1 MPVWSR
7 RLTNRTMTRLFRVLT
22 ALVLSSLAL
31 LPGSTSRAASTGASC
46 STWLRGWLMPGHD
59 PQRTSRSDAVGPAH
73 PRLLFQRPSTSI
85 EAVGPDGAMVG
96 SGQAGSQSLVV
107 DLSPKGQLLWRYPF
121 SGEQTVIEPNGTV
134 VTVGFTTVP
143 AGSADAAAV
152 ALSAQGKL
160 LWKIQQFGLY
170 KGAEPLVTERNVYF
184 APVIGPHDGSPSQKY
199 IGLNLISSRG
209 WVLRRLAPMFHPA
222 LDQGNLI
229 VDDSTTT
236 LRAVDRRGHPVWK
249 TKLQELDFDTLR
261 PVVAADGT
269 IFTGYRQQI
278 VAYTSSGHLRWRVRK
293 TDGALALALRADGI
307 LLVAGR
313 DRLDAIRT
321 NGTRLWSTA
330 IGYSSAQYP
339 AAWPSLATDAAGKAY
354 VGSGDGRVRVV
365 SATGQVLATVSAG
378 GYRDGS
384 TPSLLLGPDGRLM
397 VSGADSTLRVYG

>member
-1 MPVWSR
+1 MSVLSR
-7 RLTNRTMTRLFRVLT
+7 RLTNRTMTRLSRVVI
-22 ALVLSSLAL
+22 ALVLCSLAL
-31 LPGSTSRAASTGASC
+31 LPGGTSQAASAGASR

-73 PRLLFQRPSTSI
+73 PHLLFDRPSISI

-107 DLSPKGQLLWRYPF
+107 GLSRNGQLLWRYPF

-160 LWKIQQFGLY
+160 RWKIQPFGLY
-170 KGAEPLVTERNVYF
+170 KGAEPLVTERNIYF

-209 WVLRRLAPMFHPA
+209 RVLRRLAPMFHPA
-222 LDQGNLI
+222 LDHGTLI
-229 VDDSTTT
+229 VDAGTT
-236 LRAVDRRGHPVWK
+236 LRAVDQRGRPVWK
-249 TKLQELDFDTLR
+249 RKLGEDDFSTLR
-261 PVVAADGT
+261 PVVAADGD
-269 IFTGYRQQI
+269 IVTGYGRQI
-278 VAYTSSGHLRWRVRK
+278 VAYTSSGQVRWMVRK
-293 TDGALALALRADGI
+293 SDGALALALRADGT

-313 DRLDAIRT
+313 DRLDALRT

-330 IGYSSAQYP
+330 IGYSPAQYP

-365 SATGQVLATVSAG
+365 SATGQLLARVYAG
-378 GYRDGS
+378 GYRHGS
-384 TPSLLLGPDGRLM
+384 TPSLLLGPDGRLI
-397 VSGADSTLRVYG
+397 VTGTDSALRVYG